1 MTYYN
6 SRIYTIT
13 EIMYN
18 MNPSHEFTLQNGK
31 KISYAKYLEENYKI
45 RLEYP
50 KLEPLI

>member
-13 EIMYN
+13 EVMFKMTPRN
-18 MNPSHEFTLQNGK
+18 EFTLQSGK

-45 RLEYP
+45 
-50 KLEPLI
+50 KLQFIDDQPMI